1 MGEDTGYDAALQT
14 TNASE
19 VCLYDSNDVFVGIAF
34 LRHYDT
40 CCANITYMQ
49 AEDFRHRFQ

>member
-34 LRHYDT
+34 
-40 CCANITYMQ
+40 
-49 AEDFRHRFQ
+49 